1 VIGLAFAWAGHNA
14 PSLEAY
20 GKWASESQGFFVLLS
35 GAVIL
40 LAHFG
45 LSILGFV
52 MTGVEI
58 RRERIKKDERCME
71 RMG

>member
-1 VIGLAFAWAGHNA
+1 MG
-14 PSLEAY
+14 SLCCSPAR
-20 GKWASESQGFFVLLS
+20 
-35 GAVIL
+35 VIL

-58 RRERIKKDERCME
+58 RRGKIKETNAK
-71 RMG
+71 